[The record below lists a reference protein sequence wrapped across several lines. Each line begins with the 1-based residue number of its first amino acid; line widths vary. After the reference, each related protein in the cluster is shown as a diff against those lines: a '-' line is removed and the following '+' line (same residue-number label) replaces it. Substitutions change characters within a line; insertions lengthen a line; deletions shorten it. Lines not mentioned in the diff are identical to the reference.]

1 MNPFTIFA
9 KMLRQKCSRTSPGS
23 TIRRN
28 RGALKIENLEDRVQP
43 SAVFRSIDGTG
54 NNLANPTWGSAGID
68 FIRLTPSA
76 YSDGIA
82 APAGTDRPSARAI
95 SNAVVDQGSDEI
107 LSGRNLSAMVYA
119 WGQFLDH
126 DLDST
131 PTGSRTDS
139 LNIAVPTGDPYFDP
153 TGTGTQVIPMTRSA
167 ADPATGVTS
176 PRQQINATTGWLDG
190 SQIYGSDT
198 TTALKLRTLSGGR
211 LKTGPGDSLPLNTLA
226 NFPTGTLTMA
236 NDAHRVPSDQLYA
249 AGDSR
254 ANENPELLSL
264 HTIFLREHNKIADRI
279 KQANPSFSDE
289 TIYQLARAE
298 VMAELQ
304 AITYNQWLP
313 DVLGDNAVS
322 PYRGYRANVNSSISN
337 EFATAAFRL
346 GHSMLGDDVEFL
358 DANGNEVAEAVS
370 LSDSFFNPGLLSAN
384 GVESVLKYLSSDPSS
399 EVDTKIVNSVR
410 NFLFGAPGQGGFDLA
425 SLNIQRGRDHGLA
438 DYNTMRASY
447 GLPRVTSFAQITSN
461 TDLQQKLQSLYG
473 SVNKIDAWVGALA
486 EDHVRGGSTGILVK
500 TILQNQFERL
510 RDGDR
515 FWYQNTFNP
524 RDARRLDSTTLTDVI
539 RRNTTLSNIQ
549 QDTFFFRI
557 GIDGTAF
564 ADANGNG
571 KFDRTERGLEN
582 RKVELISVE
591 DGSVISVSA
600 TDRRGDYSFDVA
612 AGMRLGQYQVRET
625 RLDGTTQVSSVITIT
640 RGETFVHAVNFAEA
654 GRRPGVAPLPSPNTP
669 AAPHTQQVS
678 TPGLHHRVGQRTD
691 PASASPVNPQPQR
704 LGFTPPQI
712 FVAPGDSFDPLDM
725 TQPRGGQRR

>member
-1 MNPFTIFA
+1 M
-9 KMLRQKCSRTSPGS
+9 C
-23 TIRRN
+23 
-28 RGALKIENLEDRVQP
+28 
-43 SAVFRSIDGTG
+43 
-54 NNLANPTWGSAGID
+54 
-68 FIRLTPSA
+68 
-76 YSDGIA
+76 
-82 APAGTDRPSARAI
+82 
-95 SNAVVDQGSDEI
+95 
-107 LSGRNLSAMVYA
+107 
-119 WGQFLDH
+119 
-126 DLDST
+126 
-131 PTGSRTDS
+131 
-139 LNIAVPTGDPYFDP
+139 
-153 TGTGTQVIPMTRSA
+153 
-167 ADPATGVTS
+167 
-176 PRQQINATTGWLDG
+176 
-190 SQIYGSDT
+190 
-198 TTALKLRTLSGGR
+198 
-211 LKTGPGDSLPLNTLA
+211 
-226 NFPTGTLTMA
+226 
-236 NDAHRVPSDQLYA
+236 
-249 AGDSR
+249 
-254 ANENPELLSL
+254 
-264 HTIFLREHNKIADRI
+264 EHNKIADRI

-298 VMAELQ
+298 VIAELQ

-322 PYRGYRANVNSSISN
+322 PYRGYQANVNSSISN

-358 DANGNEVAEAVS
+358 DANGNKVADAVS

-438 DYNTMRASY
+438 DYNTMRTYY

-510 RDGDR
+510 RNGDR
-515 FWYQNTFNP
+515 FWYENTFNP

-557 GIDGTAF
+557 GINGTTF

-571 KFDRTERGLEN
+571 KLDRTERGLES

-640 RGETFVHAVNFAEA
+640 RGETFVHGVNFAEA

-669 AAPHTQQVS
+669 AVQQSQQVS
-678 TPGLHHRVGQRTD
+678 TPGPQHRAGQPID
-691 PASASPVNPQPQR
+691 PAIASPVNSQPQR

-712 FVAPGDSFDPLDM
+712 FVAPGDSFDRLDM